1 MKSILSRVK
10 IPHIKMS
17 LYLPAGVLV
26 LWEDLLYQQF
36 VPPGETLNF
45 RCFFHLHLEFKTLEQ
60 RLSIGWPVQ
69 ASEPFLYTLQPY

>member
-1 MKSILSRVK
+1 
-10 IPHIKMS
+10 MS

-36 VPPGETLNF
+36 VSPGETLNF

-60 RLSIGWPVQ
+60 WLSIGWPVQ